1 MTSFRS
7 VETGLRVGNR
17 VTFSRF
23 RLEIDAGLARLT
35 FCRPE
40 AGNPIDGGMC
50 DELAEAAVVI
60 SDDAAVRAVLLSADG
75 AVFSYGGDITSFVGD
90 PDALPRNIK
99 RWTMSL
105 HSAVARLQ
113 RMDAPIVSAVQG
125 VCAGG
130 MAALVAG
137 SDVVVSA
144 PDASFTAA
152 YAGIGFSADAG
163 ATVMLTRRMG
173 AARARR
179 FLLLNETLDAPA
191 SLAAGLVDE
200 VADDH
205 RARAEVIAARL
216 AAGPTRAYG
225 EIRRLINSVGDQ
237 PLETQLELEAQAL
250 ARCAG
255 TRDAREAVS
264 AFLDRRRPTFTGA

>member
-1 MTSFRS
+1 M
-7 VETGLRVGNR
+7 
-17 VTFSRF
+17 TFSRF
-23 RLEIDAGLARLT
+23 RLETDAGVVRLT

-40 AGNPIDGGMC
+40 AGNPIDGVMC
-50 DELAEAAVVI
+50 DELAEAAVVV
-60 SDDAAVRAVLLSADG
+60 SEDAGVRALLLSSDG
-75 AVFSYGGDITSFVGD
+75 AVFSYGGDISSFVGD
-90 PDALPRNIK
+90 PDALPKNIK

-137 SDVVVSA
+137 SDVLVAA
-144 PDASFTAA
+144 PDAKFVAA

-179 FLLLNETLDAPA
+179 FLLLNETLDATA
-191 SLAAGLVDE
+191 ALAAGLVDE
-200 VADDH
+200 VVEDA
-205 RARAEVIAARL
+205 RARAEAIATRL
-216 AAGPTRAYG
+216 AEGPTRAYG

-255 TRDAREAVS
+255 SADAREAVA
-264 AFLDRRRPTFTGA
+264 AFLARRRPNFTGA